1 MSYSR
6 FNLTNKINYEG
17 HATYGSWK
25 KYSFLINQLPESS
38 IGVYIVDSSTA
49 GRPDL
54 ISNRIYGATE
64 LDWVL
69 LAFNN
74 VRDTLNW
81 PEVGE
86 LVRYPAESIVIQEV
100 FQ

>member
-6 FNLTNKINYEG
+6 FSLTKKTTYDG
-17 HATYGSWK
+17 QTTYGSWK
-25 KYSFLINQLPESS
+25 KYSFLTNQLPEAS
-38 IGVYIVDSSTA
+38 IGVYIVDSGTA

-54 ISNRIYGATE
+54 IANSIYGTTD